1 MKTLFS
7 LGGWGVVF
15 VVWLLFL
22 WGLTFLCGVLF
33 FPQVFFF
40 FLLLGYSFSCEG
52 DDSRIRNLG
61 KDIS

>member
-33 FPQVFFF
+33 FPQVCF